1 MPPLPLCLCAAFL
14 HVATSSFC
22 PTGNMTKKVKL
33 LPNTHT
39 HTYSTQRQRL
49 PLPLCLPPP
58 LFRSY
63 ANAIMRHIPIS
74 PSQSPFSSLVSSF
87 KTPPENDKRDQNWTN
102 SCCYCCFSFCCCC
115 CFCWDMQIGKWV
127 RGECRPCPVSTR
139 CRWPLTFSGH
149 SRRVESRVPGNG
161 SNYSIS
167 PIPVPVPVPIPIHI
181 HIDVHVA
188 IRQRFNRVC
197 AFAWKSLKLNASDG
211 NLYASPARRQREE
224 KRKGGRQWEGRQS
237 PQPESVPPT
246 AEGCAEINMRRLF
259 GGGGGKCG
267 GAEERGQT
275 FCQGIFPL
283 ALFAA
288 FCFRPALAAA
298 AAAAFASFPSQ
309 ASSVDS

>member
-1 MPPLPLCLCAAFL
+1 
-14 HVATSSFC
+14 
-22 PTGNMTKKVKL
+22 
-33 LPNTHT
+33 
-39 HTYSTQRQRL
+39 
-49 PLPLCLPPP
+49 
-58 LFRSY
+58 
-63 ANAIMRHIPIS
+63 
-74 PSQSPFSSLVSSF
+74 
-87 KTPPENDKRDQNWTN
+87 
-102 SCCYCCFSFCCCC
+102 
-115 CFCWDMQIGKWV
+115 MQIGKWV

-161 SNYSIS
+161 SNFSIS
-167 PIPVPVPVPIPIHI
+167 PIPVPVPAPMPVPIPIHI

-259 GGGGGKCG
+259 GGGGGKKR
-267 GAEERGQT
+267 GAQERGQT

-288 FCFRPALAAA
+288 FCFRPALAAV